1 MGTGEFLNHAKVAS
15 KAYFE
20 REYNHGS
27 KSILCGRPTFEEELP
42 NPIDISKFKDAKVEK
57 VDYIAQIKDDYYTI
71 AIDSKGLINWTSGYC
86 CFFGSYSGKTQ
97 KSKVITIL
105 TEQAKE
111 DYLAYLKIIEV
122 SYIFSG
128 KDKVDLRLAL
138 KKLRKY
144 LNKAYRGLSLGQ
156 ARPRSRQFKKKCIKK
171 F

>member
-71 AIDSKGLINWTSGYC
+71 AIDSKGLINWTSGNC
-86 CFFGSYSGKTQ
+86 CF
-97 KSKVITIL
+97 L
-105 TEQAKE
+105 E
-111 DYLAYLKIIEV
+111 DIQERPNNLK
-122 SYIFSG
+122 
-128 KDKVDLRLAL
+128 L
-138 KKLRKY
+138 
-144 LNKAYRGLSLGQ
+144 
-156 ARPRSRQFKKKCIKK
+156 
-171 F
+171 